1 VFPFSL
7 CTTSNNTTFSLE
19 LEKITTSNLFRV
31 SNKAFK
37 FYIHKLCLFLS
48 IVAGI
53 LSGFPFT
60 SQYVFA
66 LISFYDTI
74 KVTIMQLFPIGVI
87 MLAETKISIA
97 RIRNFLL
104 TNHQQKTE
112 TYNLLV
118 KQRNLKHKFP
128 GVELKNISVKWNA
141 FIQEEVLTDVSFS
154 ADVGELV
161 GVVGS
166 AGSGKSTL
174 LQVILKEIEPTRGS
188 VDVEMNISYAPQ
200 EPWIFSASIKQ
211 NILFGEMFE
220 ESRYLKV
227 LRVCALERDL
237 SSFPFGDNTLVGE
250 RGVMLSGGQK
260 ARIGLARAVYRN
272 AEIYLLDDPLSAV
285 DAHVA
290 DHIFNECILKFLR
303 NKCVVLVTHQVH
315 FLRNAT
321 KIYFLKNGRVVRG
334 DSSELFEG
342 LGEKLEANSDKVA
355 LEESQTC
362 NYSSQ
367 LEVKEDEGG
376 GINSYKSYGLAGGKW
391 MTCFVFVLFILV
403 QLLSNIVDGLVTLWV
418 NFHQDSFNLC
428 PQLYRFF
435 TDENY
440 LSMYAILL
448 IVFVFVCHGTVW
460 VFVKYCKRASRNLHN
475 NLLTKVVEGS
485 MTFFNNHSSGRII
498 NRFSKDMGMI
508 DEFIPMT
515 SMEVTTEI
523 LSTVGACAVVI
534 IVNYWMVTPTL
545 VLCFTSYVYYKIFQH
560 TIKKIRRV
568 EGISKCG

>member
-1 VFPFSL
+1 
-7 CTTSNNTTFSLE
+7 
-19 LEKITTSNLFRV
+19 
-31 SNKAFK
+31 
-37 FYIHKLCLFLS
+37 LS

-66 LISFYDTI
+66 LISFYDMI
-74 KVTIMQLFPIGVI
+74 KVSIMQMFPIGVI

-118 KQRNLKHKFP
+118 NQRNLKHKFP

-141 FIQEEVLTDVSFS
+141 SIQEEVLTDVSFS

-188 VDVEMNISYAPQ
+188 VDVEMSVSYAPQ
-200 EPWIFSASIKQ
+200 EPWIFSASIRQ
-211 NILFGEMFE
+211 NILFGEKFE
-220 ESRYLKV
+220 ESRYLKI

-237 SSFPFGDNTLVGE
+237 SVFPFGDNTLVGE

-272 AEIYLLDDPLSAV
+272 AEIYLLDDPLSAA
-285 DAHVA
+285 DPHVA

-321 KIYFLKNGRVVRG
+321 KIYFLRNGRVVRG
-334 DSSELFEG
+334 DSSELFDG
-342 LGEKLEANSDKVA
+342 LEEKLEANSDEAA
-355 LEESQTC
+355 LEESQAR

-376 GINSYKSYGLAGGKW
+376 GINSYKSYGLAGGK
-391 MTCFVFVLFILV
+391 MDDLFCFCFIYSCAVTVKHRRRSCYTLG
-403 QLLSNIVDGLVTLWV
+403 QLPS
-418 NFHQDSFNLC
+418 
-428 PQLYRFF
+428 RFF
-435 TDENY
+435 QS
-440 LSMYAILL
+440 LPPALQ
-448 IVFVFVCHGTVW
+448 
-460 VFVKYCKRASRNLHN
+460 
-475 NLLTKVVEGS
+475 
-485 MTFFNNHSSGRII
+485 FFYR
-498 NRFSKDMGMI
+498 
-508 DEFIPMT
+508 
-515 SMEVTTEI
+515 
-523 LSTVGACAVVI
+523 
-534 IVNYWMVTPTL
+534 
-545 VLCFTSYVYYKIFQH
+545 
-560 TIKKIRRV
+560 
-568 EGISKCG
+568 